1 MRELAKSAVSY
12 TWGMSLFGV
21 QQTVNILSSSSF
33 SEPTREAN
41 HAFFT
46 VKQAAENQFGDLA
59 FAAYQVVDEVQR
71 GLTDLL
77 FDTVTLR
84 SLNPAYVSRL
94 TSAAVEQSQDTLRTF
109 SSTENVRLAWESL
122 KNNYEVYNL
131 VKHVSSLL
139 HVPPGD
145 QQLDLRKLIDDAYA
159 LGAYPDLWA
168 IEGLGHIYALTFW
181 NKGRPIR
188 GILTN
193 LSPEIV
199 PAKSLT
205 MMHAGIG
212 LAFAQQLMNTI
223 TPFRPPGDIARVLG
237 EFVTLVDENSTPGY
251 EGAAYES
258 LGLVTRTWHPQMV
271 GVVDEYFRNFA
282 THVRGYYWHGIGRA
296 HYFLPLYFVPGLL
309 SPWLAIEREATDEL
323 ALLNMTAGLSWAT
336 TIVNVKQ
343 PELMENFIR
352 LHGER
357 VSRTPGFTN
366 GLMSTLIM
374 GIDITPGDT
383 YIMRFLEYRPARS
396 DARVVELWEKLVA
409 QPAKEAVIHIHPIL
423 KKHERLGEIF
433 QYQPSLSE
441 LAVRLEAPNQG
452 VD

>member
-1 MRELAKSAVSY
+1 
-12 TWGMSLFGV
+12 MSLFGV
-21 QQTVNILSSSSF
+21 QQAVNILSPSIF
-33 SEPTREAN
+33 SQPTRKAN
-41 HAFFT
+41 DAFFT

-59 FAAYQVVDEVQR
+59 FATYQVVDEVQR

-94 TSAAVEQSQDTLRTF
+94 TSAVVEQSQDTLQTF
-109 SSTENVRLAWESL
+109 SSTENVRLAWQSL
-122 KNNYEVYNL
+122 KYNYEVYNL

-139 HVPPGD
+139 HVPPGN
-145 QQLDLRKLIDDAYA
+145 QQLDLRKLIDDAYK

-168 IEGLGHIYALTFW
+168 VEGLGHIYALTFW

-193 LSPEIV
+193 VSPEVV

-223 TPFRPPGDIARVLG
+223 TPFRPREEIGSVLG
-237 EFVTLVDENSTPGY
+237 EFVTLVDQNSRCGY

-271 GVVDEYFRNFA
+271 GVVDDYLRNFA
-282 THVRGYYWHGIGRA
+282 THVRGYFWHGVGRA

-309 SPWLAIEREATDEL
+309 SPWLAIEREAPDEL

-343 PELMENFIR
+343 PQLMENFIR
-352 LHGER
+352 RHGER

-374 GIDITPGDT
+374 GIDITPDDT
-383 YIMRFLEYRPARS
+383 YIMSFLEYRPACS
-396 DARVVELWEKLVA
+396 EARVCELWDRLVA
-409 QPAKEAVIHIHPIL
+409 QPGKEAVFNIYPIL
-423 KKHERLGEIF
+423 KKHESLGEIF
-433 QYQPSLSE
+433 QYHPSLSE
-441 LAVRLEAPNQG
+441 LAARLEREDPR
-452 VD
+452 

>member
-21 QQTVNILSSSSF
+21 QQALNILSPSSLTQ
-33 SEPTREAN
+33 PARKAN
-41 HAFFT
+41 DAFFT
-46 VKQAAENQFGDLA
+46 VKTAAENQFGDLA

-71 GLTDLL
+71 NLTDLL

-84 SLNPAYVSRL
+84 TLNPAYVSQL
-94 TSAAVEQSQDTLRTF
+94 TSAVVEQSQDTLRTF
-109 SSTENVRLAWESL
+109 SSTENIRLAWVSL

-139 HVPPGD
+139 HVPEGE
-145 QQLDLRKLIDDAYA
+145 QQLNLRKLIDDAYA

-193 LSPEIV
+193 VGPEVV

-212 LAFAQQLMNTI
+212 LGFAQQLLNTI
-223 TPFRPPGDIARVLG
+223 TPFRSPEEIGRVLG
-237 EFVTLVDENSTPGY
+237 EFVTLVDENSRRGY

-271 GVVDEYFRNFA
+271 GVVDDYLRKSATRVRSYF
-282 THVRGYYWHGIGRA
+282 WHGVGRA

-309 SPWLAIEREATDEL
+309 SPWLAVEREAPDEL
-323 ALLNMTAGLSWAT
+323 ALLNMTAGLAWAT

-352 LHGER
+352 LYGDR

-374 GIDITPGDT
+374 GIDITPNDT
-383 YIMRFLEYRPARS
+383 FIMRFLDYRPARS

-409 QPAKEAVIHIHPIL
+409 QPGKEAVFHIHAIL
-423 KKHERLGEIF
+423 KKHERLGEVF
-433 QYQPSLSE
+433 QYHPSLSE
-441 LAVRLEAPNQG
+441 LAAQLEREAR
-452 VD
+452 

>member
-21 QQTVNILSSSSF
+21 QQAMNILSPSNIRR
-33 SEPTREAN
+33 PARKAN
-41 HAFFT
+41 DAFFT

-59 FAAYQVVDEVQR
+59 FAAFQVVDEVQR
-71 GLTDLL
+71 DLTDLL
-77 FDTVTLR
+77 FATVTLR
-84 SLNPAYVSRL
+84 ALNPAYVSRL

-109 SSTENVRLAWESL
+109 SSTENVRLAWVSL

-139 HVPPGD
+139 HVPEGD
-145 QQLDLRKLIDDAYA
+145 QQLDLRKLIDDAYK
-159 LGAYPDLWA
+159 LGQYPDLWA

-181 NKGRPIR
+181 GKGRPIR

-193 LSPEIV
+193 VSPEVV
-199 PAKSLT
+199 PTKSLT

-212 LAFAQQLMNTI
+212 LGFAQQLLNTI
-223 TPFRPPGDIARVLG
+223 TPFRPKEEIGRVLG
-237 EFVTLVDENSTPGY
+237 EFVTLVDENSRRGY

-258 LGLVTRTWHPQMV
+258 LGLVARTWHPQMV
-271 GVVDEYFRNFA
+271 QAVDEYLQKFA
-282 THVRGYYWHGIGRA
+282 AHVRSYFWHGVGRA
-296 HYFLPLYFVPGLL
+296 HYFLPLYFVPGIL
-309 SPWLAIEREATDEL
+309 SPWLSIEREAPDEL
-323 ALLNMTAGLSWAT
+323 ALLNMTAGLAWAT

-352 LHGER
+352 LYGER

-374 GIDITPGDT
+374 GIDITPDDT
-383 YIMRFLEYRPARS
+383 FIMRFLDYRPARP

-409 QPAKEAVIHIHPIL
+409 QPGKEAVFQIHPIL
-423 KKHERLGEIF
+423 TKHDRLGEIF
-433 QYQPSLSE
+433 QYHPSLSA
-441 LAVRLEAPNQG
+441 LAAQLEREAR
-452 VD
+452 